1 MGQQSSAT
9 QTHQPVNAFMN
20 FNELLLALFVVLVHV
35 RHNFVVHELIWHGN
49 IDKKAGHVCT
59 LLQLREL

>member
-1 MGQQSSAT
+1 
-9 QTHQPVNAFMN
+9 MN